1 MAQNSTSLWKE
12 YNGKGLAAEYAK
24 YSERATKD
32 EQGNDILSTY
42 ATKAELQAAVGDI
55 ESALDII
62 INGPVSNNNEE
73 TPLSEEP

>member
-1 MAQNSTSLWKE
+1 MGTKTSNLWKQ
-12 YNGKGLAAEYAK
+12 YNGKGFAAEYAN

-42 ATKAELQAAVGDI
+42 ATKTELNSAIGDI